1 MQMPMTRLWKRELAI
16 EYDEPMEWERE
27 QMKPREALLLST
39 LEGRA
44 SDLMRRAH
52 EVRDVASLTDGLT
65 IQARSCLRTSRVK
78 LQATLEVIDE
88 LMSQK
93 HE

>member
-1 MQMPMTRLWKRELAI
+1 MPFTRIALKEL
-16 EYDEPMEWERE
+16 EEME
-27 QMKPREALLLST
+27 MKPREALLLST

-52 EVRDVASLTDGLT
+52 EVRDVAYLTDGLT

-78 LQATLEVIDE
+78 LAATLEVIDE
-88 LMSQK
+88 LMSQND
-93 HE
+93 E

>member
-1 MQMPMTRLWKRELAI
+1 MPMTRLWMEELK
-16 EYDEPMEWERE
+16 
-27 QMKPREALLLST
+27 MKPREALLLST

-52 EVRDVASLTDGLT
+52 EVRDVAYLTDGLT

-78 LQATLEVIDE
+78 LQATLDVIDG
-88 LMSQK
+88 LMND
-93 HE
+93 EAA

>member
-1 MQMPMTRLWKRELAI
+1 MPMTRLWMEELK
-16 EYDEPMEWERE
+16 
-27 QMKPREALLLST
+27 MKPREALLLST

-78 LQATLEVIDE
+78 LAATLEVIDA
-88 LMSQK
+88 LMNDK
-93 HE
+93 AA

>member
-1 MQMPMTRLWKRELAI
+1 MPWTSLGRRELGI

-65 IQARSCLRTSRVK
+65 IQARSCLRTSRIK
-78 LQATLEVIDE
+78 LAATLEVIDE